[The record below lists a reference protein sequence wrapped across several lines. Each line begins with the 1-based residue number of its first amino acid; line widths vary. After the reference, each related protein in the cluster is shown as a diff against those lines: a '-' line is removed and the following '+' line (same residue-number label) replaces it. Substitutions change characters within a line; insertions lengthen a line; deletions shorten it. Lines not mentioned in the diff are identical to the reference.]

1 MKSLLEYIVKSLV
14 DNPEKVKIHVCEGK
28 KTTLYE
34 IEIDKE
40 DIGKV
45 IGKDGTTLDAINTL
59 LSVSS
64 VKNNRKSVLEIID

>member
-14 DNPEKVKIHVCEGK
+14 DKPDKVRIHVCEGK

-40 DIGKV
+40 DVGKV
-45 IGKDGTTLDAINTL
+45 IGKDGATLEAINTL
-59 LSVSS
+59 VSVSS
-64 VKNNRKSVLEIID
+64 VKNNRKSVIEIID

>member
-45 IGKDGTTLDAINTL
+45 IGKDGATLDAINTL

>member
-1 MKSLLEYIVKSLV
+1 MKQLLEFIAKSLV
-14 DNPEKVKIHVCEGK
+14 DNPQKVKIHVCEGK

-34 IEIDKE
+34 IEIDKN
-40 DIGKV
+40 DIGKI
-45 IGKDGTTLDAINTL
+45 IGKDGSTLEAINTL

>member
-14 DNPEKVKIHVCEGK
+14 DKPEKVKIHVCEGQ

-40 DIGKV
+40 DVGKV
-45 IGKDGTTLDAINTL
+45 IGKDGATLEAINTL
-59 LSVSS
+59 VSVSS
-64 VKNNRKSVLEIID
+64 VKNNRKSVIEIID